1 MGFVVNDLRLE
12 KVGNIFYGGDIS
24 IVINKVKLFL
34 DAQDIRGL
42 PLSTKELYI
51 IIATGFCYSVI
62 EDENRQQYYI
72 NNKYIDFETEN

>member
-24 IVINKVKLFL
+24 IVINKVKLLL

-42 PLSTKELYI
+42 PLPTKELYI

-72 NNKYIDFETEN
+72 NNKYIDFGTEN

>member
-24 IVINKVKLFL
+24 IVINKVKLLL

-42 PLSTKELYI
+42 PLPTKELYI

-72 NNKYIDFETEN
+72 NNKYIDFGSEN

>member
-42 PLSTKELYI
+42 PLPTKELYI

-72 NNKYIDFETEN
+72 NNKYIDFGSEN

>member
-42 PLSTKELYI
+42 PLPTKELYI

-72 NNKYIDFETEN
+72 NNKYIDFGTEN